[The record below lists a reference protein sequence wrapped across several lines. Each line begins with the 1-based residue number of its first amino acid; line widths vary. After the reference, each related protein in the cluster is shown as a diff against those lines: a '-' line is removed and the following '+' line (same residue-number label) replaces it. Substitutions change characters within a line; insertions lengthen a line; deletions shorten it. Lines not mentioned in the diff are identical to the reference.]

1 VVLHEVWLELV
12 SGTRVLVGSDLPDV
26 PAANAVAR
34 RWREIA
40 ETEPDVMHETMPG
53 SGCIV
58 RGSAIIA
65 IKAQSQAKP
74 GRAETLLKVQ
84 RPGVWL

>member
-1 VVLHEVWLELV
+1 VPEVWLELV

-34 RWREIA
+34 RWRELA
-40 ETEPDVMHETMPG
+40 EIQPDALHETMPG

-58 RGSAIIA
+58 RGSAIAA
-65 IKAQSQAKP
+65 IKAQAQPVPTKLEALFKAP
-74 GRAETLLKVQ
+74 RA
-84 RPGVWL
+84 GVWL